1 MYITTYVETVQMLE
15 YQLKGSADNKDDSSL
30 PSK

>member
-1 MYITTYVETVQMLE
+1 MYITTYIETVQMLK
-15 YQLKGSADNKDDSSL
+15 YQLKGSADNKDDSSP

>member
-1 MYITTYVETVQMLE
+1 MYITTHVETVQILE
-15 YQLKGSADNKDDSSL
+15 DQLKGSDDNKDDSSP